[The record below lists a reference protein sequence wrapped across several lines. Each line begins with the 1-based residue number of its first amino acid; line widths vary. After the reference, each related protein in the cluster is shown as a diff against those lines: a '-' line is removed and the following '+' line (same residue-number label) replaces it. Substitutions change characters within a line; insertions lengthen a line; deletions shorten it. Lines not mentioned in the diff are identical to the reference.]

1 MPIFASK
8 YRLLPLNCVQD
19 FAMIS
24 WQGVS
29 LYFAQK
35 PVLGVGVVVAAGL
48 TPAECVGVG
57 MCECGLCRVLDIVL
71 EMLCSRTLC
80 AGRLGERVI
89 FDRVVFSIAVC
100 DGVIPAE
107 VTVVFKAKKGK

>member
-35 PVLGVGVVVAAGL
+35 PGVGVVVAAGL

-71 EMLCSRTLC
+71 EMLCSRTVC
-80 AGRLGERVI
+80 VGKLGER
-89 FDRVVFSIAVC
+89 FDRVVFSIVVC
-100 DGVIPAE
+100 DSVIPAE